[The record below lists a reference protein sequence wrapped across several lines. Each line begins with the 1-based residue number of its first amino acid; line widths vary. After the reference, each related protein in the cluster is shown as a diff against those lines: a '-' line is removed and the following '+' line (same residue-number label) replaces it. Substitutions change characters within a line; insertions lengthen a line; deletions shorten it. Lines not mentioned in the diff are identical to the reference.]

1 MGRIKVIVNPIAGR
15 GLAGRLLPK
24 LRQQLAAHTLD
35 CDLVCTEEP
44 GHGAVLAEQALSEGF
59 ETIVAVGGDGTL
71 GEVATGLAGSDC
83 ILGALP
89 TGTGN
94 VWAHMLRLPHR
105 TPTTRSTL
113 MDAARVLVDGEVHRI
128 DLGEAAGRYFV
139 LWTGI
144 GLDAQVARGVE
155 PHREIRRN
163 LGGLAYFVTLVALSL
178 VLRGTRMTVVI
189 DGKAVRQRVIL
200 ILVAN
205 AQLYGPSVPIAP
217 KAQLDDGLLDVCIFK
232 GDRMLDVVRHIVM
245 ILSGQH
251 LRDPKVETY
260 RARRVE
266 IRGEK
271 SLPIH
276 MDGDP
281 VGQTPVTITVAPKA
295 LRVIVP
301 RWASGS
307 LFQEGAPSGE
317 ESLSLAQRIAQ
328 RLRYERER
336 WREESER
343 LRSDWGRRLHFPPD
357 D

>member
-1 MGRIKVIVNPIAGR
+1 MKVQLIHNPVAGR
-15 GLAGRLLPK
+15 RRNADE
-24 LRQQLAAHTLD
+24 LRRVVSFLRARGWEVSLRETLGPGD
-35 CDLVCTEEP
+35 ATTYAREAVASHCDMV
-44 GHGAVLAEQALSEGF
+44 
-59 ETIVAVGGDGTL
+59 VAVGGDGTL

-94 VWAHMLRLPHR
+94 VWAHMLRLPLR
-105 TPTTRSTL
+105 TPTARSTL

-128 DLGEAAGRYFV
+128 DLGEAAGRCFV

-144 GLDAQVARGVE
+144 GLDAQIARGVE

-163 LGGLAYFVTLVALSL
+163 LGGLAYFVALVALSL
-178 VLRGTRMTVVI
+178 GLRGTRMTVVM

-217 KAQLDDGLLDVCIFK
+217 KAQLDDGFLDVCIFK

-245 ILSGQH
+245 ILAGQH

-317 ESLSLAQRIAQ
+317 ESLSLAQRIAE

-343 LRSDWGRRLHFPPD
+343 IRSDLGRRLRFPPD